1 MKNFLLAF
9 LIPLQILSATS
20 PGDSLRQL
28 INQSEG
34 SQKVALLIQLGKRT
48 IINSRPDAVAVYEEA
63 IDLAKSLNDKPALS
77 DALYAAGENYY
88 HLGRQ
93 QTAIGR
99 LQESLQVAEEL
110 RDSSRI
116 GACLLRLG
124 NTMAQLNEQEKAE
137 QYYLDALSVIQSLN
151 DPVLAGRTLNNLA
164 NLYGQ
169 WGQYVKALNMFDRVR
184 EYYEEAGFI
193 EGLGWLNFSIA
204 RLYKQFSDYEN
215 ALKYARLGMEY
226 YEALNHQTGD
236 STGIMISY
244 GQLGDIYIQMDK
256 LEDALHYHQAALRLR
271 QKTGVKSAIAD
282 GYRGLGEIYYYQH
295 DYPKALGYFQK
306 ALQLREEARA
316 SLGAASLMKYI
327 GLIHLEQGEIKK
339 GRNYLLGALSL
350 ARKSKQPNIEK
361 EVLGKI
367 ADIYLDAQDYKKAS
381 DYFHRYIAISDS
393 IINFEISNRIT
404 SYLVNTEIEKQQKEK
419 ELLAQEKR
427 ITELELA
434 QQKNV
439 KNILIIL
446 IISALLILAGFWILY
461 RQKSRDNRL
470 LKEKNAQ
477 ILQAHQQLQAEIAE
491 RERIEKERETLIG
504 ELKESLSHIK
514 TLSGLI
520 PICSHCKKIRNDQ
533 GYYEQ
538 LEKYIMDHSDAVFS
552 HGICPE
558 CMEKYYS
565 DAIDDDKKSD

>member
-1 MKNFLLAF
+1 MKNFLLVL
-9 LIPLQILSATS
+9 LIPLQILSANQTT
-20 PGDSLRQL
+20 DSLNQL
-28 INQSEG
+28 IERSKG
-34 SQKVALLIQLGKRT
+34 PQKVSLLIQLGKIT

-63 IDLAKSLNDKPALS
+63 IDLANRINHKPSLS

-88 HLGRQ
+88 HLGQ
-93 QTAIGR
+93 QETAIRR
-99 LQESLQVAEEL
+99 LKESLQIAEEI

-124 NTMAQLNEQEKAE
+124 NATAQLNEQEEAE

-215 ALKYARLGMEY
+215 ALKYAHLGLEY
-226 YEALNHQTGD
+226 YEALNRQTGD

-244 GQLGDIYIQMDK
+244 GQLGDIYIQMGK
-256 LEDALHYHQAALRLR
+256 LDEALQYHQAALRLR
-271 QKTGVKSAIAD
+271 EKTGVKSAIAD
-282 GYRGLGEIYYYQH
+282 GYHGLGEIYYYQH
-295 DYPKALGYFQK
+295 DYPKALEYFQK
-306 ALQLREEARA
+306 ALQLRKEARA
-316 SLGAASLMKYI
+316 SLGIASLMKYV
-327 GLIHLEQGEIKK
+327 GLIHLEQGDIKK

-367 ADIYLDAQDYKKAS
+367 AEIYLDAQDYKKAS

-434 QQKNV
+434 QQKSV
-439 KNILIIL
+439 KNILLIL
-446 IISALLILAGFWILY
+446 IVPALLILAGFWILY

-470 LKEKNAQ
+470 LREKNAQ
-477 ILQAHQQLQAEIAE
+477 VLRAHQQLQEEITE
-491 RERIEKERETLIG
+491 RERIEKEHETLIG
-504 ELKESLSHIK
+504 ELKESLSQIK

-520 PICSHCKKIRNDQ
+520 PICAHCKKIRNDQ

-558 CMEKYYS
+558 CMEKYYT
-565 DAIDDDKKSD
+565 DTDDLKTD

>member
-9 LIPLQILSATS
+9 LIPLQILSANQTI
-20 PGDSLRQL
+20 DSLNQL
-28 INQSEG
+28 IERSKG
-34 SQKVALLIQLGKRT
+34 PQKVSLLIQLGNHT

-63 IDLAKSLNDKPALS
+63 IDLANRINHKPSLG

-88 HLGRQ
+88 HLGQ
-93 QTAIGR
+93 QEIAIR
-99 LQESLQVAEEL
+99 HLKESLQIAEEI

-124 NTMAQLNEQEKAE
+124 NATAQLNEQEKAE

-204 RLYKQFSDYEN
+204 RLYKQYSDYGN
-215 ALKYARLGMEY
+215 ALKYAQLGLEY
-226 YEALNHQTGD
+226 YEALNRQTGD

-244 GQLGDIYIQMDK
+244 GQLGDIYIQMGK
-256 LEDALHYHQAALRLR
+256 LEEALHYHQSALRLR
-271 QKTGVKSAIAD
+271 EKTGVKSAIAD
-282 GYRGLGEIYYYQH
+282 GYHGLGEIYYFQH
-295 DYPKALGYFQK
+295 DYPKALEYFQK
-306 ALQLREEARA
+306 ALQLRKEARA
-316 SLGAASLMKYI
+316 SLGIASLMKYV
-327 GLIHLEQGEIKK
+327 GLIHLEQGDIKK

-367 ADIYLDAQDYKKAS
+367 AEIYLDAQDYKKAS

-434 QQKNV
+434 QQKSV
-439 KNILIIL
+439 KNILLIL
-446 IISALLILAGFWILY
+446 IISALLILVGLWILY

-470 LKEKNAQ
+470 LREKNAQ
-477 ILQAHQQLQAEIAE
+477 ILRAHQQLEEEITE
-491 RERIEKERETLIG
+491 RERIEKEHETLIG
-504 ELKESLSHIK
+504 ELKESLSQIK

-520 PICSHCKKIRNDQ
+520 PICAHCKKIRNDQ

-558 CMEKYYS
+558 CMEKYYT
-565 DAIDDDKKSD
+565 DTDDLKTD